1 MSIDLNESLQALRKW
16 QKDESR
22 VQLHPGD
29 IGWYTRNGQ
38 KATTNAIRNWFRDG
52 EIVAIGLLD
61 GANLLRLAIAP
72 QAQNDLELAQ
82 QMAEDISQPD
92 HGNLPKG
99 EVFVEARTGDLLN
112 KILIDRGWQTDD
124 PWTPLNFDLSQ
135 PIEKSK
141 LHVEI
146 VGSEN
151 VDTRCAVQRA
161 SFVGSTFTKE
171 KWHAMANSPT
181 YDDARCLLVY
191 DDSKNAV
198 ATATVWS
205 AGQGRPGLIEPLGVH
220 QNHRGKGYG
229 KEVTLACLEVL
240 KKLGS
245 SSAIVCTISSNVA
258 AVATYKSAGFKELPR
273 VYDLSRVGASSN

>member
-92 HGNLPKG
+92 HGILPKG

-112 KILIDRGWQTDD
+112 K
-124 PWTPLNFDLSQ
+124 Q

-245 SSAIVCTISSNVA
+245 SSAIVCTSKQNLGGWL
-258 AVATYKSAGFKELPR
+258 AVGLLIYF
-273 VYDLSRVGASSN
+273 